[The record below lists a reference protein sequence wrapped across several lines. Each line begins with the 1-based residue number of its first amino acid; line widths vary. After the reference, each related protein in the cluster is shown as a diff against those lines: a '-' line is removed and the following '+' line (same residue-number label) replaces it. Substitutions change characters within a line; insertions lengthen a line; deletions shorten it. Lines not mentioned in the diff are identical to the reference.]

1 MDAEPSNTAMGGIE
15 RVSKELDVPHAACNC
30 LFTVDF
36 EVEFLL
42 YEVSNALFDAFGS
55 SRSFAEDYTIVC
67 VSHERMSAFLQL
79 LVKFIENDVTE
90 ERTERATLWRTD
102 IALLHDTINHYA
114 RFQILMYQ
122 RYYSAILD
130 RKG

>member
-1 MDAEPSNTAMGGIE
+1 MDAKPSNTARFIE
-15 RVSKELDVPHAACNC
+15 RVTKELDVPHIACYG
-30 LFTVDF
+30 LFAVNF

-42 YEVSNALFDAFGS
+42 YEVRDALFDAFGS
-55 SRSFAEDYTIVC
+55 SRGLAEDYTIVC

-79 LVKFIENDVTE
+79 LVKFVKNDITE
-90 ERTERATLWRTD
+90 ERTKWTALWRTD

-122 RYYSAILD
+122 RYYPAVLD
-130 RKG
+130 CKG